1 MNQNP
6 LLALTELGQSI
17 WIDHLDRGRI
27 MSGEVRTHI
36 RQDGLRGMTSNP
48 TIFEQSIS
56 ASRAYDAPIRALAQ
70 RGGSPAE
77 IYDAITIEDIQLAA
91 DEFRPLFDGLDQRDG
106 FVSLEVSPHL
116 AYDTRATIE
125 EARRLWRAVD
135 RPNAMIKVPATQA
148 GLPAIEALI
157 AEGISV
163 NVTLLFGLDRY
174 EEVVGA
180 YLKGLEARANAGL
193 PVRIPSVASF
203 FLSRIDVAVDAELDG
218 RAGRGEV
225 SSEFAARVRGKT
237 AIACARIAYQRCK
250 RIHDAPRFRA
260 LEAKGARQQRLL
272 WASTGTKNP
281 AYGDVY
287 YVDALIGE
295 GTIDTMPV
303 ATFDAYRDHGRP
315 ARRLEDDLAGASQ
328 VLEDLR
334 AAGIDLAAVTKRL
347 EQEGVRK
354 FITSY
359 DRLLQLIAQ
368 RRESAPAE
376 AGGSL
381 SVPR

>member
-1 MNQNP
+1 MNRNP

-27 MSGEVRTHI
+27 RSGDVRTHI
-36 RQDGLRGMTSNP
+36 REDGLRGMTSNP
-48 TIFEQSIS
+48 TIFEESIS
-56 ASRAYDAPIRALAQ
+56 GSRDYDAPIRALAQ
-70 RGGSPAE
+70 RGSSPAE

-91 DEFRPLFDGLDQRDG
+91 DEFRGLFDGIDHRDG

-116 AYDTRATIE
+116 AYDTRATID

-148 GLPAIEALI
+148 GVPAIEALI
-157 AEGISV
+157 AEGIPI
-163 NVTLLFGLDRY
+163 NVTLVFGLDRY
-174 EEVVGA
+174 EEVVDA

-193 PVRIPSVASF
+193 PVQIPSVASF
-203 FLSRIDVAVDAELDG
+203 FLSRIDVAVDAELDE
-218 RAGRGEV
+218 RVGRGEL
-225 SSEFAARVRGKT
+225 STELAARLRGQT

-250 RIHDAPRFRA
+250 RIHAGPRFRA
-260 LEAKGARQQRLL
+260 LEERGARPQRLL

-295 GTIDTMPV
+295 GTIDTMPL

-315 ARRLEDDLAGASQ
+315 ARRLEDNLAGATR
-328 VLEDLR
+328 VLDDLR
-334 AAGIDLAAVTKRL
+334 TAGIDLAAITKRL

-359 DRLLQLIAQ
+359 NRLLQMISQ
-368 RRESAPAE
+368 RREPA
-376 AGGSL
+376 
-381 SVPR
+381 